1 MMIQA
6 METRAMIQMIVKVQD
21 EKERKKK
28 ILGGIFKNLRYSNF
42 FELHFLNFLLNR
54 FGFGSGFSLPFL
66 INP

>member
-28 ILGGIFKNLRYSNF
+28 KNIRWNF
-42 FELHFLNFLLNR
+42 QKLK
-54 FGFGSGFSLPFL
+54 
-66 INP
+66 I